1 MMHIHMISY
10 AYYIIFPSV
19 CAFPTKNP
27 HPSRRPRRKKQKSQ
41 ANQLLAQ
48 PWGWS
53 TTSRAP
59 HSIRDR
65 GLSMATVFVVGQQLW
80 ALLGG

>member
-1 MMHIHMISY
+1 MISY
-10 AYYIIFPSV
+10 AYYIIFPTV
-19 CAFPTKNP
+19 CAFPTLSPSITSPTSQKN
-27 HPSRRPRRKKQKSQ
+27 Q

-59 HSIRDR
+59 HTIRDR

-80 ALLGG
+80 ALLG